1 MRSVED
7 PKTQQNPPAS
17 KFDFLIDQRLLST
30 RTLNQAITSARRQG
44 KPVEGVLMGDF
55 KINKADLGQSI
66 SRYYQTPFVAFNAG
80 HPAPAQLLSGLSSSF
95 MHNNH
100 WVPLRSEGDTIVIA
114 IDEPDNSR
122 KIDLIRS
129 LFPGRNFEFHA
140 ALPDDID
147 AFINIFTNNDGSEN
161 GPSSTVQRS
170 INGTFENGLTKA
182 GVGAMED
189 NTIVQMVNQ
198 IIQEAERH
206 RASDIHFE
214 PYPGRQDTQVR
225 FRVDGHCYLY
235 KTIPYQYRNALVS
248 RIKIMS
254 ELDIAER
261 RKPQDGKIDFRKYGN
276 RDIELRVATLPT
288 QGGMEDVVLRLL
300 NAGSLIPLDR
310 IGFSKIVYDRLI
322 EAISMPYGIVLACG
336 PTGSGKTTSLHAA
349 LNHINK
355 PELKIWTAEDPVEIT
370 QPGLRQVQVKSK
382 IGLDFAAAMRSF
394 LRADPDVIMV
404 GEMRD
409 RETARIGIEA
419 SLTGHLVLS
428 TLHTNSAAESITRL
442 LDMGMD
448 SFNFA
453 DAILC
458 ILAQRLVRVLC
469 DQCKTPY
476 HPTWK
481 EYNQLMRE
489 YGHESFVRDT
499 NQDYSEEMVLYR
511 PEGCDHC
518 LHTGYFGRT
527 ALAELLVGTDD
538 IKRLIQRRAPL
549 EEVRNQSLKDGLITL
564 RQDGIAKVL
573 DGRCDMR
580 EVRRVTI
587 R

>member
-1 MRSVED
+1 
-7 PKTQQNPPAS
+7 
-17 KFDFLIDQRLLST
+17 
-30 RTLNQAITSARRQG
+30 
-44 KPVEGVLMGDF
+44 
-55 KINKADLGQSI
+55 
-66 SRYYQTPFVAFNAG
+66 
-80 HPAPAQLLSGLSSSF
+80 
-95 MHNNH
+95 
-100 WVPLRSEGDTIVIA
+100 
-114 IDEPDNSR
+114 
-122 KIDLIRS
+122 
-129 LFPGRNFEFHA
+129 
-140 ALPDDID
+140 
-147 AFINIFTNNDGSEN
+147 
-161 GPSSTVQRS
+161 
-170 INGTFENGLTKA
+170 
-182 GVGAMED
+182 
-189 NTIVQMVNQ
+189 
-198 IIQEAERH
+198 
-206 RASDIHFE
+206 
-214 PYPGRQDTQVR
+214 
-225 FRVDGHCYLY
+225 
-235 KTIPYQYRNALVS
+235 
-248 RIKIMS
+248 
-254 ELDIAER
+254 
-261 RKPQDGKIDFRKYGN
+261 
-276 RDIELRVATLPT
+276 
-288 QGGMEDVVLRLL
+288 
-300 NAGSLIPLDR
+300 
-310 IGFSKIVYDRLI
+310 
-322 EAISMPYGIVLACG
+322 
-336 PTGSGKTTSLHAA
+336 
-349 LNHINK
+349 
-355 PELKIWTAEDPVEIT
+355 
-370 QPGLRQVQVKSK
+370 LRQVQVKPK

-489 YGHESFVRDT
+489 YGHESFVRDI

>member
-1 MRSVED
+1 MRPVEN
-7 PKTQQNPPAS
+7 PRSRQNPPTS
-17 KFDFLIDQRLLST
+17 KFDFLIDQQLLST
-30 RTLNQAITSARRQG
+30 RTLNQAITLAKRQG
-44 KPVEGVLMGDF
+44 KPVENILIGDF
-55 KINKADLGQSI
+55 KISKADLGDSI
-66 SRYYQTPFVAFNAG
+66 SRYYQVPFVAFNAG
-80 HPAPAQLLSGLSSSF
+80 HPVPAQLLSGLSSSF

-100 WVPLRSEGDTIVIA
+100 WVPLRRDGDTIFIA

-129 LFPGRNFEFHA
+129 LFPGRKLEFQV

-147 AFINIFTNNDGSEN
+147 AFINIFTQNGDSGN
-161 GPSSTVQRS
+161 GPFPSVQRPV
-170 INGTFENGLTKA
+170 NRAFENGITA
-182 GVGAMED
+182 ASIGAMED

-198 IIQEAERH
+198 IIEAAERH

-235 KTIPYQYRNALVS
+235 KTIPYQYRNAVVS

-288 QGGMEDVVLRLL
+288 QGGIEDVVLRLL
-300 NAGSLIPLDR
+300 NAGSLIPLDQ
-310 IGFSKIVYDRLI
+310 IGFSKKVHDRLI
-322 EAISMPYGIVLACG
+322 ESISMPYGIVLSCG

-349 LNHINK
+349 LNYINK

-370 QPGLRQVQVKSK
+370 QPGLRQVQVKPK

-469 DQCKTPY
+469 DQCKRPY

-481 EYNQLMRE
+481 EYNDLLRE
-489 YGHESFVRDT
+489 YGHESFTRDI
-499 NQDYSEEMVLYR
+499 NLAYSEEMVLYR
-511 PEGCDHC
+511 PQGCDHC

-538 IKRLIQRRAPL
+538 IRRLIQRRAPL
-549 EEVRNQSLKDGLITL
+549 QEVRNQAVKDGLITL